1 MRNRIAHRWLKNP
14 WFAALLLTSFFCRA
28 LIPIGFMPGPGG
40 LILCSGYAAVP
51 SNAEGPIAAHDMPDM
66 PGMDM
71 GDMDM
76 SAHPSPS
83 GQGDHSPE
91 HDSMGVCPYAA
102 AAAFLAIMLASS
114 APSALLPV
122 ATPLTTFPPEIPLP
136 RGTIVPTSLPRGPP
150 SLA

>member
-1 MRNRIAHRWLKNP
+1 MRNRIAHRWLEKP
-14 WFAALLLTSFFCRA
+14 WFAVLLLTSFFCRA

-51 SNAEGPIAAHDMPDM
+51 PNAAGPIAAHDMPDM

-83 GQGDHSPE
+83 GHGDHSPE
-91 HDSMGVCPYAA
+91 HDGVGVCPYAA
-102 AAAFLAIMLASS
+102 AAAVLAITHSCS
-114 APSALLPV
+114 APSALLP
-122 ATPLTTFPPEIPLP
+122 AAIPPTAFPPETPLP

-150 SLA
+150 SFA

>member
-1 MRNRIAHRWLKNP
+1 VRNRIAHRWLKKP
-14 WFAALLLTSFFCRA
+14 WFAALLLTAFFSRA

-51 SNAEGPIAAHDMPDM
+51 SNVDGAVAAHDMPDM

-76 SAHPSPS
+76 STHASPP
-83 GQGDHSPE
+83 GHGDHSPD

-102 AAAFLAIMLASS
+102 AAAVLAITHAYS
-114 APSALLPV
+114 APSGLLPV
-122 ATPLTTFPPEIPLP
+122 APPLTTFPPEIPLP